1 MFKLEETAA
10 QIGLKYPNQ
19 AFRDTR
25 GDKINWN

>member
-1 MFKLEETAA
+1 MFKLEETTA

-25 GDKINWN
+25 GDKIN